1 MEPGAPDNVVP
12 LRPSSRRGF
21 WAQWPTIVV
30 LSGVGVAMLLI
41 GLDYFRRGSIVLSA
55 SVLLAAFLRML
66 LPESDAGLLAVRS
79 RRVDVVTLLV
89 LVVGLTI
96 FTFWVPAPS

>member
-12 LRPSSRRGF
+12 LRPAQRRSP
-21 WAQWPTIVV
+21 WAQWPIIVV
-30 LSGVGVAMLLI
+30 LAGVGVAMLLI

-55 SVLLAAFLRML
+55 SVLVAAFLRIFL
-66 LPESDAGLLAVRS
+66 SDEDAGLLAVRS

-89 LVVGLTI
+89 LGIGLTI